1 MHPMSRARASNVPP
15 RRYWLLKSEPTVFS
29 FDDLWS
35 APGRRTGWV
44 GVRNYQARNFL
55 RDDVRVG
62 DGVLFHHSSAD
73 PSGIVGLAEVVG
85 AAEADPTQFDA
96 RSAGYDPR
104 ARRADPPWVS
114 ITIHAVAR
122 APRCVT
128 MEELRRVPELA
139 GMALLKRGQRL
150 SVQPVT
156 AAEWAVVVRLAGL
169 EGAFAGA

>member
-1 MHPMSRARASNVPP
+1 MPRARTPDVRS
-15 RRYWLLKSEPTVFS
+15 RRYWLLKSEPTAFA
-29 FDDLWS
+29 FDDLWN
-35 APGRRTGWV
+35 APGRRTAWD

-55 RDDVRVG
+55 RDEVRIG

-73 PSGIVGLAEVVG
+73 PSGITGLAEVVG
-85 AAEADPTQFDA
+85 AAAADPTQFDA
-96 RSAGYDPR
+96 RSPGYDPR

-114 ITIHAVAR
+114 ITIRAVAR
-122 APRCVT
+122 ATRCVT
-128 MEELRRVPELA
+128 LAELRSVPELA

-169 EGAFAGA
+169 EGRFGQS